1 MASKIQA
8 INTYRPKIQRGK
20 RAGTDEL
27 VAFIARST
35 GLNEGT
41 ISQVLIEL
49 RDATLFYNLQ
59 GQPVY
64 LEGLGTYTPK
74 VDLDGTFG
82 VGHRADMK
90 LKNGLNS
97 PGAFSGEI
105 INRENI
111 GKVGDDLVAMWNE
124 DHPDDQVV

>member
-8 INTYRPKIQRGK
+8 INTYRPRIKLGK
-20 RAGTDEL
+20 RAGTDDL

-64 LEGLGTYTPK
+64 LEGLGTYTPTIS
-74 VDLDGTFG
+74 LDGSFG
-82 VGHRADMK
+82 VGHRAEMK

-97 PGAFSGEI
+97 QGAFGGEI
-105 INRENI
+105 RNREFI
-111 GKVGDDLVAMWNE
+111 GQTSDDLVALWNT
-124 DHPDDQVV
+124 DHPDDPVT

>member
-1 MASKIQA
+1 MASRIQA
-8 INTYRPKIQRGK
+8 INAYRPRVKRGK
-20 RAGTDEL
+20 RASLNDL
-27 VAFIARST
+27 VSFIARST

-41 ISQVLIEL
+41 IRQVLIEL

-82 VGHRADMK
+82 IGHRADMK
-90 LKNGLNS
+90 LKNGLNT
-97 PGAFSGEI
+97 PDAFGGEI
-105 INRENI
+105 IHRENI
-111 GKVGDDLVAMWNE
+111 GKTSDELVALWDEEHPDDLVS
-124 DHPDDQVV
+124 